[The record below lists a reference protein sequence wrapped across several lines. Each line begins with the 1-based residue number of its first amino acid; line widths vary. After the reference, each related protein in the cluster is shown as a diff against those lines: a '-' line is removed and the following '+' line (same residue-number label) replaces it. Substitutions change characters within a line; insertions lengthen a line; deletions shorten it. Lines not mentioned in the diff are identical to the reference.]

1 MSASPNRS
9 PKKPVLLVT
18 NADQPA
24 AVQAVSLALG
34 VLRHAGVRTWAEL
47 IEDYPQVPDGLVL
60 SADQLRLL
68 AEWEHLFSHIAWGQK
83 STGDSGAATV
93 SLAVC
98 PQCGRWEQVAGSA
111 SSRCRLKLL
120 CPGVPVKATVARK
133 AEVPRDTASTTGEE
147 FPQQRE
153 LLAAEPDNADVD
165 DSVDE
170 CEF

>member
-1 MSASPNRS
+1 MSTSSHRS
-9 PKKPVLLVT
+9 PKALVRLVT
-18 NADQPA
+18 SADQPA

-34 VLRHAGVRTWAEL
+34 VLRHAGVGTWAEL

-68 AEWEHLFSHIAWGQK
+68 AEWEHLFPHIAWGQK

-120 CPGVPVKATVARK
+120 CVGVPVKATVARK
-133 AEVPRDTASTTGEE
+133 AEVPREGVPATGEVV
-147 FPQQRE
+147 PQQPK
-153 LLAAEPDNADVD
+153 LLDAEPDNPGID
-165 DSVDE
+165 DSVDNL
-170 CEF
+170 EF